1 MSQKV
6 LDRISEKFGDDVV
19 SSSSHC
25 GDETVQI
32 RREGLLP
39 IMKFLR
45 DDPEM
50 DFSMLVDVCGVD
62 MMSYPGHTGPR
73 LQVIYH
79 LHSMRQKHRLRV
91 KIAVT
96 VEDPTVD
103 SVSHLWGSA
112 NWAERETWDMIGIK
126 FRNSPDHRRIL
137 LYEEFQ
143 GHPLRKDYPQRGY
156 QPLIEMPKL
165 PRVDQELPPLVDEDM

>member
-6 LDRISEKFGDDVV
+6 LDRITEKFGAFVV
-19 SSSSHC
+19 STSNHR
-25 GDETVQI
+25 GDEAVVI

-39 IMKFLR
+39 LMKFLR

-50 DFSMLVDVCGVD
+50 DFAMLVDVCGAD
-62 MMSYPGHTGPR
+62 LSRLPGHDGAP
-73 LQVIYH
+73 LQVAYH
-79 LHSMRQKHRLRV
+79 LHSLRQKHRLRV
-91 KIAVT
+91 KVLVT

-126 FRNSPDHRRIL
+126 FRGSPDHRRIL

-156 QPLIEMPKL
+156 QPLVEMPNL
-165 PRVDQELPPLVDEDM
+165 PRVDQELPPLVSEDL